1 MHKGLNTRWG
11 GHWRQRLPTAT
22 PGNMKKVF
30 TTQASPLSSSV
41 NRTQLVLLYLPI
53 LIAYFI
59 FVPTQA
65 CFLWLWGGM
74 GEIGLGKCAQQGV
87 KEVSELWM
95 RTRERGA
102 LRCPHNTPAFHTAY
116 FLHAQLE
123 SPLWK
128 IKFHRKLSMV
138 PLSSL
143 YGSKRW
149 KDL

>member
-1 MHKGLNTRWG
+1 
-11 GHWRQRLPTAT
+11 
-22 PGNMKKVF
+22 MKKAF
-30 TTQASPLSSSV
+30 ITQASPLSSSV
-41 NRTQLVLLYLPI
+41 NRTQLVLYLPI
-53 LIAYFI
+53 LNAYFI

-65 CFLWLWGGM
+65 CFLRLWGGM
-74 GEIGLGKCAQQGV
+74 GEIGLGTCAQQEM

-95 RTRERGA
+95 RTRETEA
-102 LRCPHNTPAFHTAY
+102 LSCPHNTPAFHVAY

-143 YGSKRW
+143 MEA
-149 KDL
+149 KDGKISDFSQLLNHFQARFWRKPESPL